1 MDKVIG
7 LDIGGTSVKGAIVG
21 RDGTIFE
28 TAICLT
34 RPEAGRELLLQ
45 RMEVLMYKL
54 LSGQPDGTIHAIGIA
69 SAGRVNFGNGEV
81 VYATENL
88 PGWQGVQLKQW
99 AESVFGLPT
108 IVDNDAN
115 AALLGEIWLGSGSP
129 QEELV
134 MLTLGTGVGG
144 AYSLHGRPVRGKRW
158 YGGEWGHSIL
168 VPGGMPC
175 NCGKKGCA
183 EQYISGMAL
192 HRRGRESAD
201 KIYPSAHDLIKGAE
215 AGEEEALR
223 VLKGF
228 VSDLAVVIV
237 NIGITLDPDAVIVGG
252 GLIDSS
258 DVWWPLLERQMG
270 QWDATLEIRRAALGN
285 RAGYLGAANLAL
297 DVSNSCI

>member
-28 TAICLT
+28 TATCLT
-34 RPEAGRELLLQ
+34 KPEAGREQLLQ
-45 RMEVLMYKL
+45 RMEVLIYKL
-54 LSGQPDGTIHAIGIA
+54 LSEQADGTIRAIGIA
-69 SAGRVNFGNGEV
+69 SAGRVNFGNGAV

-88 PGWQGVQLKQW
+88 PGWQGFQLKEW
-99 AESVFGLPT
+99 AESVFSLPT

-144 AYSLHGRPVRGKRW
+144 AYFLQGRPVRGRRW
-158 YGGEWGHSIL
+158 YAGEWGHSIL
-168 VPGGMPC
+168 MPGGRLC

-183 EQYISGMAL
+183 EEYISGTAL
-192 HRRGRESAD
+192 HRLAQESAGRA
-201 KIYPSAHDLIKGAE
+201 YTSAHDLMQGAE

-223 VLKGF
+223 VLEGF
-228 VSDLAVVIV
+228 VSNIAIVIT

-258 DVWWPLLERQMG
+258 NVWWPLLERQMG
-270 QWDATLEIRRAALGN
+270 QYDASLKIRRAALGN
-285 RAGYLGAANLAL
+285 KAGYLGAASLAW
-297 DVSNSCI
+297 DV

>member
-1 MDKVIG
+1 MDRVIG

-21 RDGTIFE
+21 RDGTIFGA
-28 TAICLT
+28 AICLT
-34 RPEAGRELLLQ
+34 KPEEGRELLLQ
-45 RMEVLMYKL
+45 RMEVLVYRL
-54 LSGQPDGTIHAIGIA
+54 LSEQADGTIGAIGIA

-99 AESVFGLPT
+99 AESLFSLPT
-108 IVDNDAN
+108 IVENDAN

-144 AYSLHGRPVRGKRW
+144 AYSLQGRPVRGKRW

-168 VPGGMPC
+168 VPGGRPC

-183 EQYISGMAL
+183 EQYISGTAL
-192 HRRGRESAD
+192 HRLAQESAD
-201 KIYPSAHDLIKGAE
+201 KVYPSAQDLIEGAE
-215 AGEEEALR
+215 AGEEEAIR
-223 VLKGF
+223 VLEVF
-228 VSDLAVVIV
+228 VSDLAIVIA

-258 DVWWPLLERQMG
+258 HVWWPLLEQQMR
-270 QWDATLEIRRAALGN
+270 QWDATLEIRRATLGN
-285 RAGYLGAANLAL
+285 KAGYLGAASLAL
-297 DVSNSCI
+297 GI